1 MSDNSRRKFIKQLGS
16 TAALI
21 GAGSLSGLAA
31 DPAKQYIIQPAKH
44 NISPNDKIRIAG
56 IGMGI
61 MGFGDVSTALKV
73 PGVEL
78 VAVADLYDG
87 HLEKAKTVYGNHIFT
102 TRDYRE
108 ILERKDVDAVIIAT
122 PDHWHDTQAIA
133 AMEKGKAVYCEKPM
147 VQQIEEGHK
156 VIATQKRTKMV
167 LQVGSQRVS
176 SIALAEARKRYLA
189 GDIGQLNMVEAKMD
203 RHSAL
208 GAWQYSIPPD
218 ASPKTIDFD
227 TFLKDTA
234 KLPFDPV
241 RFFRWRNYKAYG
253 TGVPGDLFV
262 HLITGLHFIT
272 GSKGPERIFAS
283 GNLVQWKDGRDVP
296 DVMVA
301 VFDYPAT
308 KEHPAFQMTLRVNFA
323 DGSGGGEY
331 TRLIGTEGVLEMGWN
346 DFKLK
351 QHKVPKAPGY
361 GGWDT
366 YNTFT
371 KAQQEEFAKQY
382 NAKYSAADQAEH
394 KPEES
399 VYKAPAG
406 YDDRYDHFVNFFE
419 SIRNG
424 KPVVEDATFGLRA
437 AGPALA
443 VNESYFKKKVINW
456 DPENMRII

>member
-1 MSDNSRRKFIKQLGS
+1 MANNSRRKFLRDLGS

-21 GAGSLSGLAA
+21 GAAPLAGLAA
-31 DPAKQYIIQPAKH
+31 EPGRRVLLHPEQRVSA
-44 NISPNDKIRIAG
+44 NDKIRIAG

-61 MGFGDVSTALKV
+61 MGFGDVTCALKV

-87 HLEKAKTVYGNHIFT
+87 HLEKAKSVYGNHIQT

-133 AMEKGKAVYCEKPM
+133 ALEKGKAVYCEKPM
-147 VQQIEEGHK
+147 TQQIEEGHK
-156 VIATQKRTKMV
+156 VIAAQQRTNGI

-176 SIALAEARKRYLA
+176 SVALAEAKRRYEA
-189 GDIGQLNMVEAKMD
+189 GDIGRLNLVEAKID

-208 GAWQYSIPPD
+208 GAWQYSIPTD
-218 ASPKTIDFD
+218 ASPSTIDWN

-234 KLPFDPV
+234 KMPFDPV
-241 RFFRWRNYKAYG
+241 RFFRWRNYQAYG

-272 GSKGPERIFAS
+272 GSKGPNRIFAS
-283 GNLVQWKDGRDVP
+283 GNLVQWQDGRDVP
-296 DVMVA
+296 DLMA
-301 VFDYPAT
+301 AIFEYPET
-308 KEHPAFQMTLRVNFA
+308 PEHPAFQVQLRVNFA
-323 DGSGGGEY
+323 DGGGGGEY
-331 TRLIGTEGVLEMGWN
+331 TRLIGTEGVMELGWN
-346 DFKLK
+346 DFTIK
-351 QHKVPKAPGY
+351 QHKLPKAPGY

-371 KAQQEEFAKQY
+371 KDQQEAFVKDYMSKYSEADRKQERREDI
-382 NAKYSAADQAEH
+382 KYSA
-394 KPEES
+394 PR
-399 VYKAPAG
+399 G
-406 YDDRYDHFVNFFE
+406 YDDRLDHFTNFFE
-419 SIRNG
+419 SMRSG

-443 VNESYFKKKVINW
+443 VNESYFKKKLINW
-456 DPENMRII
+456 DPVKMRIK

>member
-1 MSDNSRRKFIKQLGS
+1 MSGNSRRKFIKQLGS
-16 TAALI
+16 AAALM
-21 GAGSLSGLAA
+21 GAAPFSGLAA
-31 DPAKQYIIQPAKH
+31 DPARQYLIKQQQTIA
-44 NISPNDKIRIAG
+44 SNDKIRIAG

-61 MGFGDVSTALKV
+61 MGFGDVSCALKV

-87 HLEKAKTVYGNHIFT
+87 HLEKARTVYGNHLFT

-108 ILERKDVDAVIIAT
+108 ILERKDIDAVIIAT

-133 AMEKGKAVYCEKPM
+133 AMEKGKHVYCEKPM
-147 VQQIEEGHK
+147 VQQIEEGHQ
-156 VIATQKRTKMV
+156 VIATQQRTKKV

-189 GDIGQLNMVEAKMD
+189 GDIGQLNLVEAKID

-208 GAWQYSIPPD
+208 GAWQYSIPTD
-218 ASPKTIDFD
+218 ATPANIDFD
-227 TFLKDTA
+227 TFLKDTP
-234 KLPFDPV
+234 KVPFDPV
-241 RFFRWRNYKAYG
+241 RFFRWRNYQAYG

-262 HLITGLHFIT
+262 HLITGLHFMI
-272 GSKGPERIFAS
+272 GSKGPSRIFSS

-301 VFDYPAT
+301 IFDYPET
-308 KEHPAFQMTLRVNFA
+308 PEHPAFQMTLRVNFA
-323 DGSGGGEY
+323 DGGGGSEY
-331 TRLIGTEGVLEMGWN
+331 TRLIGTEGVLELGWN
-346 DFKLK
+346 DFRIK
-351 QHKVPKAPGY
+351 QHKLPVAPGY

-371 KAQQEEFAKQY
+371 KEQQEAFVKQY
-382 NAKYSAADQAEH
+382 NAKYSAADQAAV
-394 KPEES
+394 KTEES
-399 VYKAPAG
+399 AFRAPAG

-419 SIRNG
+419 AIRSG

-443 VNESYFKKKVINW
+443 ANESYFRKKAIDW
-456 DPENMRII
+456 DAEKMRIL

>member
-16 TAALI
+16 AAALM
-21 GAGSLSGLAA
+21 GAGPLGSLAA
-31 DPAKQYIIQPAKH
+31 TPEKAYLLQADKPV
-44 NISPNDKIRIAG
+44 SSNDKIRIAG

-61 MGFGDVSTALKV
+61 MGFGDVSCALKV

-78 VAVADLYDG
+78 VAVADLYTG
-87 HLEKAKTVYGNHIFT
+87 HLEKAKSVYGQHIFT

-108 ILERKDVDAVIIAT
+108 VLERKDVDAVIIAT

-133 AMEKGKAVYCEKPM
+133 AMEKGKHVYCEKPM
-147 VQQIEEGHK
+147 VQQIEEGHA
-156 VIATQKRTKMV
+156 VIETQRRTGKV

-176 SIALAEARKRYLA
+176 SVALAEARKRYLA
-189 GDIGQLNMVEAKMD
+189 GDIGQLNLVEAKID

-227 TFLKDTA
+227 AFLKDTP
-234 KLPFDPV
+234 KVPFDPV
-241 RFFRWRNYKAYG
+241 RFFRWRNYQAYG

-262 HLITGLHFIT
+262 HLITGLHFMI
-272 GSKGPERIFAS
+272 GSKGPERIFSS

-296 DVMVA
+296 DLMTA
-301 VFDYPAT
+301 IFDYPET
-308 KEHPAFQMTLRVNFA
+308 KEHAAFQMTLRVNFA
-323 DGSGGGEY
+323 DGGGGSEF
-331 TRLIGTEGVLEMGWN
+331 TRLIGTEGVLELGWN
-346 DFKLK
+346 DFKIK
-351 QHKVPKAPGY
+351 QHKLPVAPGY

-371 KAQQEEFAKQY
+371 KAQQEEFVKQY
-382 NAKYSAADQAEH
+382 NAKYSAADREV
-394 KPEES
+394 KTEES
-399 VYKAPAG
+399 AFRAPAG

-419 SIRNG
+419 SIRSG

-456 DPENMRII
+456 DAEKMRIV

>member
-1 MSDNSRRKFIKQLGS
+1 MSNNSRRKFLRQLGG
-16 TAALI
+16 TAALF
-21 GAGSLSGLAA
+21 GAGSLGAFAA
-31 DPAKQYIIQPAKH
+31 DPTKQYILEPARRV
-44 NISPNDKIRIAG
+44 SANDKIRIAG

-61 MGFGDVSTALKV
+61 MGFGDVNTALKV

-87 HLEKAKTVYGNHIFT
+87 HLEKAKAVYGNHLFT

-108 ILERKDVDAVIIAT
+108 ILERKDIDAVIIAT
-122 PDHWHDTQAIA
+122 PDHWHDTQSIA

-147 VQQIEEGHK
+147 VQHIDEGHK
-156 VIATQKRTKMV
+156 VIAAQKRTGAV
-167 LQVGSQRVS
+167 FQVGSQRVS
-176 SIALAEARKRYLA
+176 SVALAEARKRYLA
-189 GDIGQLNMVEAKMD
+189 GDIGQLNLVEAKID

-218 ASPKTIDFD
+218 ASPRSIDFD

-234 KLPFDPV
+234 KMPFDPV
-241 RFFRWRNYKAYG
+241 RFFRWRNYRAYG

-262 HLITGLHFIT
+262 HLITGLHYMI
-272 GSKGPERIFAS
+272 GSKGPSNIYAS

-301 VFDYPAT
+301 IFDYPAT
-308 KEHPAFQMTLRVNFA
+308 NEHPAFQMTLRVNFA
-323 DGSGGGEY
+323 DGGGGGEF

-346 DFKLK
+346 DFKVK
-351 QHKVPKAPGY
+351 QHKLSSAPGY

-371 KAQQEEFAKQY
+371 KHQQEQFVKEY
-382 NAKYSAADQAEH
+382 NARYPATERVDAKTTEAA
-394 KPEES
+394 
-399 VYKAPAG
+399 YRAPAG
-406 YDDRYDHFVNFFE
+406 YDDRYDHFVNFFDA
-419 SIRNG
+419 IRSK

-443 VNESYFKKKVINW
+443 ANESYFSKKVIHW
-456 DPENMRII
+456 DNENMKIK